1 MHYHALSIISI
12 MLHCQKALQR
22 QYVFSYFQSHPG
34 LISLLLIT
42 DFYQSPQQPV
52 FRGHWGLNLS
62 ECLAKAANAT
72 YNREDWGISTGLWK
86 RRKIHSEVSGICVFL
101 FRPKGRKQIRY
112 LDPWLSTSTHWKWNK
127 KAHFALIVMKWLPS
141 REETNNTP
149 RFDILIQRIWS

>member
-1 MHYHALSIISI
+1 MHYHALSII

-72 YNREDWGISTGLWK
+72 YNRED
-86 RRKIHSEVSGICVFL
+86 
-101 FRPKGRKQIRY
+101 
-112 LDPWLSTSTHWKWNK
+112 
-127 KAHFALIVMKWLPS
+127 
-141 REETNNTP
+141 
-149 RFDILIQRIWS
+149 

>member
-72 YNREDWGISTGLWK
+72 YNRED
-86 RRKIHSEVSGICVFL
+86 
-101 FRPKGRKQIRY
+101 
-112 LDPWLSTSTHWKWNK
+112 
-127 KAHFALIVMKWLPS
+127 
-141 REETNNTP
+141 
-149 RFDILIQRIWS
+149 